1 MATIMSLSES
11 PDAPNDRPDA
21 LELSARIR
29 RGELS
34 AQEALQQALARCD
47 AVNPRVQAVNSD
59 LRTYAQGRVDQING
73 SLAPFAGV
81 PFLLKDLGMDLAG
94 YPTSQGN
101 ARLAELP
108 ATQTDAVVRRWEQ
121 AGLVIFGK
129 TNAPEL
135 GLKAIT
141 EPAAFGPT
149 RNPWNLDHTP
159 GGSSG
164 GAAAAVAA
172 DIVPVAAAADG
183 GGSIRI
189 PAAYCGL
196 FGLKP
201 SRGRVSCAPQ
211 FDELWEGAVSTH
223 VISRSV
229 RDSAALLDVI
239 AGAEPGD
246 PFVVAPPARCYA
258 EEVHP
263 PAARLRI
270 ALSTASPIGGE
281 VDAAWSRAAA
291 DCAALLQSLGHRV
304 EWVDPV
310 GDGLQLA
317 RDYLTMY
324 FGQVDAQ
331 LRYWKQR
338 GVSASAFET
347 DTQAL
352 ALIGRGLPAGE
363 YALSRARWNAPM
375 RALGELFS
383 RFDLYLTPTCAQPP
397 ARIGE
402 LATPDWQRAVLG
414 ALLRF
419 GLGGVLRRSGMVERL
434 AFENLHRTPF
444 TQLANLTGTPA
455 MSVPW
460 DLDARG
466 LPLGVQ
472 FVAQWGREDL
482 LLQVASELEQ
492 AHPWAHRRPPIF
504 AA

>member
-1 MATIMSLSES
+1 MLPTPAASASH
-11 PDAPNDRPDA
+11 DDG
-21 LELSARIR
+21 LELAARIR

-34 AQEALQQALARCD
+34 AADALEAALARCD
-47 AVNPRVQAVNSD
+47 AVNPQINAVIAD
-59 LRTYAQGRVDQING
+59 LRDRACAQAAQP
-73 SLAPFAGV
+73 LAGGVFAGV

-94 YPTSQGN
+94 VPTSQGN
-101 ARLAELP
+101 ARLGRIA
-108 ATQTDAVVRRWEQ
+108 AARTDAVVRRWER

-129 TNAPEL
+129 TNTPEL

-141 EPAAFGPT
+141 EPVAFGPT

-172 DIVPVAAAADG
+172 GIVPVAAASDG

-211 FDELWEGAVSTH
+211 FDEMWEGAVSTH

-229 RDSAALLDVI
+229 RDSAAMLDVL

-246 PFVVAPPARCYA
+246 PFVVRPPARPY
-258 EEVHP
+258 VHELAQAP
-263 PAARLRI
+263 GRLRV

-281 VDAAWSRAAA
+281 VDPAWSQAAT
-291 DCAALLQSLGHRV
+291 DCARLLQSLGHGV
-304 EWVDPV
+304 EQIDPV
-310 GDGLQLA
+310 GDGVQLA

-324 FGQVDAQ
+324 FGQVAAQ
-331 LRYWKQR
+331 LQWWRQQ
-338 GVSASAFET
+338 GVPATAFES

-352 ALIGRGLPAGE
+352 ALIGRHLSAAE

-375 RALGELFS
+375 RALGDLFA

-397 ARIGE
+397 ARIGA
-402 LATPDWQRAVLG
+402 LTPPAWQQT
-414 ALLRF
+414 ALRLILRF
-419 GLGGVLRRSGMVERL
+419 GLGGLLRKSGLVEQL
-434 AFENLHRTPF
+434 AFDNLHRTPF
-444 TQLANLTGTPA
+444 TQLANLAGAPA

-460 DLDARG
+460 GIDHRG

-472 FVAQWGREDL
+472 CIAAWGREDL
-482 LLQVASELEQ
+482 LLRVASLLEQ
-492 AHPWAHRRPPIF
+492 SHPWAHWRPPVF
-504 AA
+504 AD